1 VSWKARLSRL
11 GRLFRGE
18 FASWTDHNLSGL
30 AVNRDILTKD
40 AAACLGLFIRSRK
53 GGVRRRLRLLRKS
66 GVYRQTLAGTLGL
79 YLAFIWRR
87 I

>member
-1 VSWKARLSRL
+1 L
-11 GRLFRGE
+11 
-18 FASWTDHNLSGL
+18 
-30 AVNRDILTKD
+30 
-40 AAACLGLFIRSRK
+40 
-53 GGVRRRLRLLRKS
+53 RRLRLLRKT